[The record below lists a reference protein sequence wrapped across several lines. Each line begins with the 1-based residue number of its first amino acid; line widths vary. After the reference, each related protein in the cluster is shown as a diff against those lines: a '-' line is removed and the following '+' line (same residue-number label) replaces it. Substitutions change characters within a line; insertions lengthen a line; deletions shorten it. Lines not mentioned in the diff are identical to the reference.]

1 MSKLKT
7 SNILD
12 PINETLDPT
21 VWDGSVSVRPTMR
34 LEHKQW
40 IEKIITDRFNDQGY
54 EVQNWGTLYVTGSIT
69 TYQYSEDSDIDVS
82 LFVDAET
89 FPEWSRAEMIGIAVE
104 TLDGSIMPM
113 TTHPLQVFIVPE
125 GIFPADLYKKGLRSG
140 YNLREDHW
148 INPPD
153 REMARDPEL
162 IYNSAYTNALEQA
175 DKMERLLRYEPHKAK
190 TFWHQIHK
198 RRRVDQKAGKGD
210 FAPSNLVYKMLAN
223 RGLLDQIS
231 QSTGE
236 YIAKTNYSGLIKDV
250 KTDAR

>member
-1 MSKLKT
+1 MKPKK

-21 VWDGSVSVRPTMR
+21 VWDGSVSVKPT
-34 LEHKQW
+34 LKFEHKTW
-40 IEKIITDRFNDQGY
+40 VEKLVFDRFNEHGY
-54 EVQNWGTLYVTGSIT
+54 DVQNWGSLYVTGSLT
-69 TYQYSEDSDIDVS
+69 TYQYSEDSDFDIS
-82 LFVDAET
+82 LFVNSEI

-104 TLDGSIMPM
+104 QLDGSILPM

-125 GIFPADLYKKGLRSG
+125 GVLPTDLYKKGLRSG
-140 YNLREDHW
+140 YEILNDEW
-148 INPPD
+148 VNPPD
-153 REMARDPEL
+153 REMARDPEV
-162 IYNSAYTNALEQA
+162 IYNSAYTYALEQA
-175 DKMERLLRYEPHKAK
+175 DKMERLLRYEPYKAK

-198 RRRVDQKAGKGD
+198 RRRIDQRAGKGD

-231 QSTGE
+231 ESTGE